1 MKTIKLYDT
10 TYDIMTLYRKA
21 KTPAQRALAGYIVKA
36 GQIHNTIFGGAFC
49 FLCNVEKCM
58 STEEIYEIYSLVDDF
73 TKKQI
78 IHIVQLA
85 IDGELDKFIM
95 SEREI
100 KDTLRYLCE
109 CR

>member
-21 KTPAQRALAGYIVKA
+21 KTPAQRARAGYIVKA

-58 STEEIYEIYSLVDDF
+58 NTEEIYEIYSFVDDT

-78 IHIVQLA
+78 VHIAQLA
-85 IDGELDKFIM
+85 IDGELDKFAM

-100 KDTLRYLCE
+100 RETIKNLCQ
-109 CR
+109 CQ